1 MRRVAIN
8 IPLEENLKII
18 QSHLDNQCSIDC
30 YYEDVEHLLGLVKFF
45 YRAFEDNQK
54 SIDRLLK
61 EKFI

>member
-18 QSHLDNQCSIDC
+18 QSHLDNQCSIDY